1 MFQALDR
8 PLYNSLECRNGVH
21 LQVSPNNGIDMGDP
35 RALPRVAAEHARARL
50 LLPRLLFCAQFEM
63 HSLLAAT
70 TIPSPSSP
78 LLLSTCCRPVPAPS
92 SHPIRPI
99 TAKQSLRLAQ
109 QQQIN
114 ANPAAQFS
122 APPLS
127 LCIANERLSDRDRP
141 GDGLTHRPPLVFQ
154 SLSPPCVSE
163 PLADFSN
170 PLGAL

>member
-1 MFQALDR
+1 
-8 PLYNSLECRNGVH
+8 
-21 LQVSPNNGIDMGDP
+21 
-35 RALPRVAAEHARARL
+35 
-50 LLPRLLFCAQFEM
+50 M

-78 LLLSTCCRPVPAPS
+78 LPLSTCCRSVPAPS

-127 LCIANERLSDRDRP
+127 LYALLTNGCPTATGWGWTDPSTTSGFPILLAAMRLRTAGRFFKSFGRVVKGLRDPPFPLSRFGRPSQSGDWRARGSSRVSCIRFDARACGDVSFALPRP
-141 GDGLTHRPPLVFQ
+141 R
-154 SLSPPCVSE
+154 S
-163 PLADFSN
+163 
-170 PLGAL
+170 